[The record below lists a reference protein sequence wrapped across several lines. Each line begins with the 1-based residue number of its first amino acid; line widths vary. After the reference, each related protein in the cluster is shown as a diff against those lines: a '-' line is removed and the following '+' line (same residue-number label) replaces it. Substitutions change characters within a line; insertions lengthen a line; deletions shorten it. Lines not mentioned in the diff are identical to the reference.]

1 MMKTKTTDTVLM
13 VRVYNGDQTIEYKQ
27 VAPDFADAEYHID
40 AYKEIFD
47 GRVDRGALRKDAYAT
62 LSWVK
67 DSNNF
72 ILDSWNMGEDC

>member
-1 MMKTKTTDTVLM
+1 MMKTKANDTVLL
-13 VRVYNGDQTIEYKQ
+13 VRMYNGDQTIEYKQ
-27 VAPDFADAEYHID
+27 VAPDFCDAQYHID

-47 GRVDRGALRKDAYAT
+47 GRLDRGSLRPDAFAT

-72 ILDSWNMGEDC
+72 ILDCWEPAKA